1 MATRSLAE
9 RVLEGD
15 VRAASR
21 LMRNI
26 DDGEESATEAL
37 RALFPKTGRAY
48 IIGITG
54 SPGAGKSTLT
64 DRLIACYRKA
74 GKKVGVLAVDPTSP
88 FTGGAILGDRIRM
101 QEHATDPG
109 VFIRSL
115 ATRGNLG
122 GLSRATGDCIRVM
135 DAMGQDVIIVETV
148 GVGQDEIDIAQMAH
162 TTIVVSVP
170 GMGDDIQAIKAGILE
185 VADIF
190 AVNKAD
196 LDGADRMVRELR
208 MMLELR
214 HAVKAPPMDHDA
226 HHRMV
231 RAKAEGRHEELA
243 DVPPAPP
250 EWEPPILKVI
260 AARNQGVE
268 ELVQAVE
275 RHRAFLDETGQ
286 RQEKERAR
294 AAMQFVT
301 LLRERLLRS
310 ALDRLERE
318 SGRLDEVAGRIAA
331 READP
336 YALADELAGQLSE

>member
-1 MATRSLAE
+1 LATPNPLFQ
-9 RVLEGD
+9 RVLDGD

-21 LMRNI
+21 LMRHI
-26 DDGEESATEAL
+26 DDGEESATADL

-64 DRLIACYRKA
+64 DRLIARFRQQ

-101 QEHATDPG
+101 QDHATDPG

-135 DAMGQDVIIVETV
+135 DAMGQDIVLVETV

-162 TTIVVSVP
+162 TTVVVTVP

-190 AVNKAD
+190 AVNKSD

-214 HAVKAPPMDHDA
+214 HAVKAPAMDHDA

-231 RAKAEGRHEELA
+231 RAKAEGRHIEDE
-243 DVPPAPP
+243 APST
-250 EWEPPILKVI
+250 EWEPPILKVV
-260 AARNQGVE
+260 AAKNQGID
-268 ELVQAVE
+268 ELVAAVE
-275 RHRAFLDETGQ
+275 QHRDFLDKSGL
-286 RQEKERAR
+286 RKDKERAR
-294 AAMQFVT
+294 AAMQFVA
-301 LLRERLLRS
+301 LLRERLLRG
-310 ALDRLERE
+310 ALARLERE
-318 SGRLDEVAGRIAA
+318 RGRLDEVAGRIAE
-331 READP
+331 RLADP
-336 YALADELAGQLSE
+336 YALAEELASQLAE

>member
-1 MATRSLAE
+1 MTPATQLSQ

-26 DDGEESATEAL
+26 DDGHPGAMADL
-37 RALFPKTGRAY
+37 RALFPRTGRAY

-64 DRLIACYRKA
+64 DRLISRFRKQ
-74 GKKVGVLAVDPTSP
+74 GLKVGVLAVDPTSP

-135 DAMGQDVIIVETV
+135 DAMGQDIILVETV

-162 TTIVVSVP
+162 TTVVVTVP

-185 VADIF
+185 VADVF
-190 AVNKAD
+190 AVNKSD
-196 LDGADRMVRELR
+196 LDGADRTVRELR

-231 RAKAEGRHEELA
+231 RAKAEGRHVEEET
-243 DVPPAPP
+243 PASR
-250 EWEPPILKVI
+250 EWEPPILKVV
-260 AARNQGVE
+260 AAKNQGVE
-268 ELVQAVE
+268 ELAAAVE
-275 RHRAFLDETGQ
+275 QHRAFLDETGL
-286 RQEKERAR
+286 RKDKERAR
-294 AAMQFVT
+294 AAMQFIA
-301 LLRERLLRS
+301 LLRERLLRG
-310 ALDRLERE
+310 ALARLERE
-318 SGRLDEVAGRIAA
+318 RGRLDEVAERIAA
-331 READP
+331 RQADP
-336 YALADELAGQLSE
+336 YALAEELASQLAE